1 MSLLGLP
8 TELLDQIF
16 GYLDWNQDEDLYPTK
31 QSIINGSVTC
41 KQLRKVLVPLVFQD
55 VTLKICWAGGVL
67 VSPALLKLRREK
79 PELARHIK
87 CVYIRTDFTFIA
99 QYNDHPD
106 WDPFITPDD
115 AEDWLRYS
123 EHRTT
128 PNQLETFR
136 QRANEIA
143 QDIERS
149 QSSSISENPHNFNR
163 IAEQAIRYIV
173 VPHPSGRYHA
183 QHEKLIALALVM
195 LCIPPSI
202 NSLVIRIL
210 ADGDVT
216 DTKPRF
222 ALCVAATAVEMLR
235 DWLTDITFVASG
247 TGESIGRGTP
257 TSNGVYG
264 TKYFTPD
271 AVGRTAVQHLT
282 LASAEKM
289 SLLSRSS
296 RWLQQGLD
304 CWISAS
310 DTIVALNLKN
320 IATNLPDL
328 AAFIAKFT
336 QLKHLRISNVVLSP
350 IQGHGHGQA
359 GPEVQARIW
368 LRLSIDV
375 RRALPNTDIR
385 LGRLC
390 MPVYSSITGIS
401 RHEDL
406 PPDAITWLQKA
417 VLGEKLLDADREER
431 LLEDFDSFL
440 PLWAAEADL
449 ERGPKAVTEWDK
461 MRGKLSDQAMSR
473 RWR

>member
-1 MSLLGLP
+1 VP

-16 GYLDWNQDEDLYPTK
+16 GYLDWNRDEDLYPTK
-31 QSIINGSVTC
+31 QSVINGSVTC
-41 KQLRKVLVPLVFQD
+41 KQLREVLVPLVFQD

-87 CVYIRTDFTFIA
+87 CVYIRTDFTCIA
-99 QYNDHPD
+99 QYDDHLD
-106 WDPFITPDD
+106 WKPFVTPQN
-115 AEDWLRYS
+115 AENWLRYS
-123 EHRTT
+123 EHGTT
-128 PNQLETFR
+128 PNRLETFR
-136 QRANEIA
+136 QRASEIA
-143 QDIERS
+143 RDARQS
-149 QSSSISENPHNFNR
+149 QSSASGTGESSDDFDR
-163 IAEQAIRYIV
+163 TAETAVRETV
-173 VPHPSGRYHA
+173 VTHPSGRYRA
-183 QHEKLIALALVM
+183 QNEKLVALALVM
-195 LCIPPSI
+195 LCIPPST

-222 ALCVAATAVEMLR
+222 ALCVAATAMEMLR
-235 DWLTDITFVASG
+235 DWLTDMTFVASG
-247 TGESIGRGTP
+247 TGEPMGQGTP

-264 TKYFTPD
+264 SKYFTSD
-271 AVGRTAVQHLT
+271 AVGRTAVQRLT

-289 SLLSRSS
+289 SLLSRTS

-304 CWISAS
+304 CWISAA
-310 DTIVALNLKN
+310 DTILALNLKN
-320 IATNLPDL
+320 IATNSPDL
-328 AAFIAKFT
+328 VAFIAKFT
-336 QLKHLRISNVVLSP
+336 RLKHLYISNVVVSP
-350 IQGHGHGQA
+350 SHGHGHGHGRA
-359 GPEVQARIW
+359 APEVQARIW

-390 MPVYSSITGIS
+390 MPVHSSISGIS

-406 PPDAITWLQKA
+406 PADAITWLQQA
-417 VLGEKLLDADREER
+417 VLGVKLLDADREER

-449 ERGPKAVTEWDK
+449 ERGPKAVTEWTK